1 LWKDRKQYYNGAHI
15 LIFDVLG
22 ERYTMKH
29 TYIKSLML
37 TTSLTLAACG
47 SGLEATDPNP
57 KPHDAPDGPGLFSGK
72 TGNLLDSF
80 DNKDSSNASIGVDP
94 YLWRASLEAVSFMPI
109 YQADSAGGVILTDWY
124 TSPNNSEEQ
133 FKVNIMLLGK
143 ELSPSALNVSVFK
156 KGKTASGWT
165 DLGSQEATAK
175 ELEETILTNARSF
188 RVRAKASQ

>member
-1 LWKDRKQYYNGAHI
+1 
-15 LIFDVLG
+15 
-22 ERYTMKH
+22 MKN
-29 TYIKSLML
+29 TAKSLTIL
-37 TTSLTLAACG
+37 TSIALAACG
-47 SGLEATDPNP
+47 SGLERTDPNP

-72 TGNLLDSF
+72 SGNLLDSF
-80 DNKDSSNASIGVDP
+80 NSLDSASASIGVDP
-94 YLWRASLEAVSFMPI
+94 YLWRSSLEAVSFMPI

-124 TSPNNSEEQ
+124 TNPSDSKEQ

-156 KGKTASGWT
+156 KSKTPTGWE

-175 ELEETILTNARSF
+175 ELEETILTNARSY